1 MTYNDTMLDDAKAHE
16 AEGYESLAC
25 QLESSKDYRVL
36 RRLKELVPVEVDPV
50 MHKYRGIYVDC
61 ESTGLDTKTDE
72 VIELCCFPFEFTSNG
87 LMTGFGEPLRWLNE
101 PKKEISET
109 ITKLTGITADAVRGN
124 KIDEITLNT
133 LLTTTDLVVAHNAS
147 YDRQML
153 ERVNSLFKNRP
164 WACSQ
169 TEPPWKDYGMSGS
182 RLSYLMME
190 MGLFHDAHGAL
201 PDCMAGLR
209 ALQHVFAN
217 GKTALWYLLD
227 SAKTISWHVWAID
240 APYDNKD
247 LLKGRGY
254 FWNPGEDG
262 RPKSWHKEL
271 RGGEEMLSVEQ
282 QWLRDT
288 IYDGNQKFA
297 RCRFDRIT
305 AYDRFSVRG

>member
-1 MTYNDTMLDDAKAHE
+1 MSNLVTETDE
-16 AEGYESLAC
+16 ATDYEFLAR
-25 QLESSKDYRVL
+25 QLEGSNDYRVL
-36 RRLKELVPVEVDPV
+36 HRLKELVPVDADPMV
-50 MHKYRGIYVDC
+50 HKHRGVYVDC
-61 ESTGLDTKTDE
+61 ESTGLDTRTDE
-72 VIELCCFPFEFTSNG
+72 VIELCCFPFEFTSDG
-87 LMTGFGEPLRWLNE
+87 LITGFGEPLRWLNE
-101 PKKEISET
+101 PKKRIDES

-124 KIDEITLNT
+124 KIDEVRLNA

-153 ERVNSLFKNRP
+153 ERVNGLFKNRP

-169 TEPPWKDYGMSGS
+169 TEAPWKDYGMSGS

-217 GKTALWYLLD
+217 GRTALSYLLECARTV
-227 SAKTISWHVWAID
+227 SHHIWAID
-240 APYDNKD
+240 APYESKD
-247 LLKGRGY
+247 LLKARGY

-262 RPKSWHKEL
+262 RPKAWHKEL
-271 RGGEEMLSVEQ
+271 RGEGALADEQ
-282 QWLRDT
+282 QWLRDVA
-288 IYDGNQKFA
+288 YGENYRYA